1 MPKSHWP
8 ARKERLPVRAVVDTN
23 VLVSAL
29 ISSIGTPA
37 RLVDEIRSGGLT
49 PVVSP
54 AVLAEY
60 EAVLRRSR
68 FDFPRDCVDDLLAD
82 MTGLGLFAR
91 PDPIA
96 DLDLPDPTDGPFI
109 ALPRHAGCAIVT
121 GNIRHFPKRAGV
133 EALTPA
139 QCLARLSGAGDAA

>member
-1 MPKSHWP
+1 M
-8 ARKERLPVRAVVDTN
+8 RAVVDTN

-29 ISSIGTPA
+29 IAPNGTPA
-37 RLVDEIRSGGLT
+37 RLIEEIRRGSLA

-60 EAVLRRSR
+60 EAVLRRPR
-68 FDFPRDCVDDLLAD
+68 FDFPTDCVDDLLAD

-91 PDPIA
+91 PEPIA
-96 DLDLPDPTDGPFI
+96 ALRLPDPGDAPFI
-109 ALPRHAGCAIVT
+109 ALARHAGCPIVT
-121 GNIRHFPKRAGV
+121 GNLRHFPKHAGV

-139 QCLARLSGAGDAA
+139 ECLARIIGAGDAA